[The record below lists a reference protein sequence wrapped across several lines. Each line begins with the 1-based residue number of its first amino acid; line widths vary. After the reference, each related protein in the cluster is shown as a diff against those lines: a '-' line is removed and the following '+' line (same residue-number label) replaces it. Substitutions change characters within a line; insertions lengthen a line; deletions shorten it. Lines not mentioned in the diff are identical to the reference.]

1 MAELE
6 TMHPS
11 QAAGGFS
18 LLRGFGVK
26 FPNFSQNPHTKTQEW
41 GKLASDELVLLLQ
54 YHLLVVRV
62 VLP

>member
-11 QAAGGFS
+11 QAADGFS
-18 LLRGFGVK
+18 LLRGFGGK
-26 FPNFSQNPHTKTQEW
+26 CPNFSQNPYTKTQEW
-41 GKLASDELVLLLQ
+41 GKLASDELILLLQ
-54 YHLLVVRV
+54 HHLLVVRV